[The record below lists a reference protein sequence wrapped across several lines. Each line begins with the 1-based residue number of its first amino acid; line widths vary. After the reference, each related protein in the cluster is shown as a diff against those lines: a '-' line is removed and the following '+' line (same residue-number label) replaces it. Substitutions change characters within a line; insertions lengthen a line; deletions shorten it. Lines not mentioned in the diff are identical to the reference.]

1 MPKTKR
7 LSTKRSAVLARER
20 REREKEQQQ
29 YNSTLKEFML
39 VKYRH
44 IIAEFD
50 PFYEQLKAN
59 HPANLIY
66 TNTNEFRL
74 WRKQY
79 MEKTFSEQ
87 QQQQCDDG
95 TNDEQQAGQ
104 LPEQEEQHAE
114 QLPEQEEQHAEQLPE
129 QEEQHAKQLPEQEE
143 QHAEQLPEQEEQH
156 AEQLPEQEEQHAEQL
171 PEQEEQLGELA
182 RLVNEIV
189 GEAEIEM
196 EHEDDEGIA
205 LDIYEELQ
213 ADIESFDYQL
223 EVELEQYL

>member
-1 MPKTKR
+1 MPKAEM

-39 VKYRH
+39 LKYRH

-129 QEEQHAKQLPEQEE
+129 QEEQHA
-143 QHAEQLPEQEEQH
+143 
-156 AEQLPEQEEQHAEQL
+156 
-171 PEQEEQLGELA
+171 EQLGELA

>member
-1 MPKTKR
+1 MPKTNR

-87 QQQQCDDG
+87 QQQQQCDDG

-129 QEEQHAKQLPEQEE
+129 QEEQHA
-143 QHAEQLPEQEEQH
+143 EQLPEQEEQH
-156 AEQLPEQEEQHAEQL
+156 A
-171 PEQEEQLGELA
+171 EQLGELA